1 MNKTPNKRGQVKSTA
16 LVFAWSVQGIIG
28 LHHQLHW
35 ALLPYVQ
42 NVNQPIKAK
51 HAVLNVVT
59 RDNPPNLTNK
69 DFTIEDWGRK
79 ISHQQE
85 EGKEF
90 QKQLQKYIN
99 ALRTLTFERSRLLDL
114 LLCGYP
120 SAWGQKDKLK
130 LSKIEQEAA
139 VENCAS
145 KLNYDTM
152 SKLNK
157 YALMFPDYRAKIN
170 RLDRRR
176 IDLDLQK
183 ENYEKVK
190 NSKNLNAQKVQ
201 RAKLLVD
208 EEQQIY
214 DDMTNQLR

>member
-1 MNKTPNKRGQVKSTA
+1 MVCSRNHW
-16 LVFAWSVQGIIG
+16 FAPPVAQCPV
-28 LHHQLHW
+28 W

-42 NVNQPIKAK
+42 SVNQPIKAK

>member
-1 MNKTPNKRGQVKSTA
+1 M
-16 LVFAWSVQGIIG
+16 
-28 LHHQLHW
+28 
-35 ALLPYVQ
+35 
-42 NVNQPIKAK
+42 
-51 HAVLNVVT
+51 
-59 RDNPPNLTNK
+59 
-69 DFTIEDWGRK
+69 
-79 ISHQQE
+79 
-85 EGKEF
+85 
-90 QKQLQKYIN
+90 
-99 ALRTLTFERSRLLDL
+99 
-114 LLCGYP
+114 CGYP

-139 VENCAS
+139 VENCVS

-157 YALMFPDYRAKIN
+157 YALMFPDYRAKIS

-214 DDMTNQLR
+214 DDMTKQLR